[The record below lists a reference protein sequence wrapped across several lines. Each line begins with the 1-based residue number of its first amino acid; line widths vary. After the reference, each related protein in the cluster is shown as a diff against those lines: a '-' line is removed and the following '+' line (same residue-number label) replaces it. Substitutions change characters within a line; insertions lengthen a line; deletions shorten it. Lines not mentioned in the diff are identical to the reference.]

1 MDSLKQL
8 SIDDILNNEELQV
21 EEIEDIKEPSVEE
34 QIEMAT
40 KELNNKINDLT
51 QQIYYREHENA
62 ELRKAMDEQTRQF
75 ERTIA
80 ALVYSIYG
88 R

>member
-8 SIDDILNNEELQV
+8 SIDDILNNEEIQV
-21 EEIEDIKEPSVEE
+21 EEIE
-34 QIEMAT
+34 MAT
-40 KELNNKINDLT
+40 KDLNNKINDLT

-62 ELRKAMDEQTRQF
+62 ELRKAMDEQARQF

>member
-1 MDSLKQL
+1 MDNLKQL

-40 KELNNKINDLT
+40 KDLNNKINDLT